1 MEKSALCKKI
11 KTFTLATFKT
21 LAVIYYSLL
30 KLVSHNLSLSQKIA
44 SVSEKIICL
53 LVRTYIPSLES
64 FAKVYKEVFI
74 GILES
79 EQPYIN
85 KSLSISLIVEQD
97 GLKESWVTMKKS
109 GIRNS
114 GFGVY
119 ANRAFAKNGFVTVY
133 LGAVKKKRMI

>member
-1 MEKSALCKKI
+1 
-11 KTFTLATFKT
+11 
-21 LAVIYYSLL
+21 
-30 KLVSHNLSLSQKIA
+30 LSQKIA

-114 GFGVY
+114 GFGVF
-119 ANRAFAKNGFVTVY
+119 ANRAFAKDEFG
-133 LGAVKKKRMI
+133 